1 MENNRNGNEVVLTS
15 DKTLLTTYGNNL
27 YMGLAASLPTNVCPD
42 FLYFS
47 LLCPPVDVSLDGS
60 VALATPSLRTVEAIL
75 VNSGVVS
82 KENLKIVHP
91 DYLEEHVG
99 KKTKILGISAMDPLG
114 LGPSTTT
121 WSTIFAG
128 IPHTRAEFLRLML
141 GQVKQLKEKYGFR
154 VVLGGSGSWQV
165 SLAGLIDKLGID
177 YIVTG
182 EGERTIPTLFN
193 NLLKGKKP
201 SERVIDG
208 PIAKPKEI
216 PPILGPSIF
225 GLVEISRGCGR
236 GCRFCVPATS
246 GKMRMLPL
254 EEKII
259 PDIKVH
265 VESGIKAI
273 TFQSDDALRYGSNGF
288 LMDEDALI
296 NLYKSAFEA
305 GAKEVYITHS
315 TLAPIAHQPEV
326 IEKLTKLLRK
336 HGHKYYGCQ
345 PGIETGSSRLIGKL
359 MAGKPKPY
367 SADEWPEMVKEAM
380 RTMAENRWVT
390 VSTLMVGLPEEEE
403 EDIEETIDL
412 IKDLRPYPS
421 LFVPLFFVPM
431 EHCTLRG
438 AKAFI
443 ANYMSKKHWE
453 LILTCWKHN
462 VLHIDPLYSLTTEQ
476 HSLGSRLGILLL
488 TRLLK
493 IFLNLKEREISG
505 KSSLMRALQ
514 RIFYGRFSKMP
525 TTEKEILEKT
535 YGKKQ

>member
-1 MENNRNGNEVVLTS
+1 MGNNRDGTEVVLTS

-42 FLYFS
+42 ILYFS

-75 VNSGVVS
+75 VSSGVVPRKS
-82 KENLKIVHP
+82 LKVVHP

-99 KKTKILGISAMDPLG
+99 RNTKIVGVSAMDPLG

-121 WSTIFAG
+121 WSTIFSG

-141 GQVKQLKEKYGFR
+141 RRVKQLKEKYGFK

-177 YIVTG
+177 HIVRG
-182 EGERTIPTLFN
+182 EGERTIPTLFGD
-193 NLLKGKKP
+193 LLKGKTP

-208 PIAKPKEI
+208 PNARPEEI

-273 TFQSDDALRYGSNGF
+273 TLQSDDALRYGSNGF
-288 LMDEDALI
+288 LIDEDALI

-315 TLAPIAHQPEV
+315 TLAPIAYQPEI

-336 HGHKYYGCQ
+336 HGHRYYGCQ

-359 MAGKPKPY
+359 MVGKPKPY
-367 SADEWPEMVKEAM
+367 SADEWPEIVKTAM
-380 RTMAENRWVT
+380 RIMTENRWVT
-390 VSTLMVGLPEEEE
+390 VSTLMLGLPGEEE
-403 EDIEETIDL
+403 EDVEETIDL
-412 IKDLRPYPS
+412 IRDLRPYPS

-431 EHCTLRG
+431 EQCTLKR

-443 ANYMSKKHWE
+443 ANYMSKKQWE
-453 LILTCWKHN
+453 LLLACWKHN

-493 IFLNLKEREISG
+493 LFLSLKEREIRG
-505 KSSLMRALQ
+505 KSSFLTALS
-514 RIFYGRFSKMP
+514 RIFYERFSSMP
-525 TTEKEILEKT
+525 TSEEEVLEKT
-535 YGKKQ
+535 YGKRQ

>member
-1 MENNRNGNEVVLTS
+1 MGNDHDGTEVVLTS

-75 VNSGVVS
+75 VNSDVVPR
-82 KENLKIVHP
+82 KNLKVVHP

-99 KKTKILGISAMDPLG
+99 RSTKILGVSAMDPLG

-121 WSTIFAG
+121 WSTIFSG

-141 GQVKQLKEKYGFR
+141 RRVKRLKEEYGFK

-177 YIVTG
+177 HIVTG
-182 EGERTIPTLFN
+182 EGERTIPTLFGD
-193 NLLKGKKP
+193 LLKGKTP

-208 PIAKPKEI
+208 PIAQPEEI

-288 LMDEDALI
+288 SIDEDALI

-315 TLAPIAHQPEV
+315 TLAPIAYQPEI

-336 HGHKYYGCQ
+336 HGHRYYGCQ
-345 PGIETGSSRLIGKL
+345 PGIETGSPRLIGKL
-359 MAGKPKPY
+359 MVGKPKPY
-367 SADEWPEMVKEAM
+367 SADEWPEIVKSAM
-380 RTMAENRWVT
+380 RTMTKNRWVT
-390 VSTLMVGLPEEEE
+390 VSTLMIGLPGEEE

-412 IKDLRPYPS
+412 IEDLRPYPS

-431 EHCTLRG
+431 EHCTLKG

-443 ANYMSKKHWE
+443 ANYMNKKQWE
-453 LILTCWKHN
+453 LLLACWKHN

-488 TRLLK
+488 TRLLRL
-493 IFLNLKEREISG
+493 FLNLKEKEISG
-505 KSSLMRALQ
+505 KSSFLTALS
-514 RIFYGRFSKMP
+514 RIFYGHFSKIP
-525 TTEKEILEKT
+525 TSEKEVLEKT
-535 YGKKQ
+535 YGKEQ